1 MKQGRFLIAAG
12 LLLATCTTAV
22 ADGQLLNRL
31 RIDHAA
37 MVAAEQDFHARRK
50 RGSLSGTEAAD
61 YATYVARLH
70 RQVAEDCVALARAGL
85 PQLPDLGCPSQLP
98 LLLAPAAIDQVGEQ
112 TVDEQ
117 IMVLDA
123 ELLVGLGEFDE
134 MLLREQERVRAAA
147 PMADASGGGSGGGAG
162 GAGVAEGTEGTEGEE
177 GEPGSESDGDGTGT
191 PSSGSGA
198 GRGARRQGGG
208 QGTPPDIPDGSD
220 DDVVA
225 RQLREAAEKETDPEL
240 KKKLWE
246 EYRKY
251 KKGTR

>member
-1 MKQGRFLIAAG
+1 MKQGRLLIMAG
-12 LLLATCTTAV
+12 LLLATCAV
-22 ADGQLLNRL
+22 AADDGQLLERL

-70 RQVAEDCVALARAGL
+70 RQVAEDCVALAEAGL
-85 PQLPDLGCPSQLP
+85 PLLPDLGCPLQPP
-98 LLLAPAAIDQVGEQ
+98 LLLAPAAIDQAGEQ

-117 IMVLDA
+117 ITVLDA
-123 ELLVGLGEFDE
+123 ELLTGLGEFDE

-147 PMADASGGGSGGGAG
+147 PVTDAAGGGGGGGAG
-162 GAGVAEGTEGTEGEE
+162 GAGAAGGMEGEAGEE
-177 GEPGSESDGDGTGT
+177 GESGAESDGDAD
-191 PSSGSGA
+191 SSYGGGA

-220 DDVVA
+220 DDIVA

-251 KKGTR
+251 KEGTR

>member
-1 MKQGRFLIAAG
+1 MKVSKLLLTAG
-12 LLLATCTTAV
+12 LLAAACA
-22 ADGQLLNRL
+22 AAASDALLLERL

-37 MVAAEQDFHARRK
+37 MVAAGQDYHDRRE
-50 RGSLSGTEAAD
+50 RGTLNDTEAAD

-70 RQVAEDCVALARAGL
+70 RLVAEDCVAVAGAGL
-85 PQLPDLGCPSQLP
+85 PLPPDLGCPEQP
-98 LLLAPAAIDQVGEQ
+98 PPLLAPAAIDQAGER

-117 IMVLDA
+117 IAGLDA
-123 ELLVGLGEFDE
+123 ELSAGLGEFDD
-134 MLLREQERVRAAA
+134 MLLREQDRVRAAA
-147 PMADASGGGSGGGAG
+147 PMTDAAGGGAG
-162 GAGVAEGTEGTEGEE
+162 GADGASGAEGAEGDAGEE
-177 GEPGSESDGDGTGT
+177 GQAGTESDESGDGSTGK
-191 PSSGSGA
+191 GA
-198 GRGARRQGGG
+198 GAGPGTQRKGGR

-251 KKGTR
+251 KQGTR